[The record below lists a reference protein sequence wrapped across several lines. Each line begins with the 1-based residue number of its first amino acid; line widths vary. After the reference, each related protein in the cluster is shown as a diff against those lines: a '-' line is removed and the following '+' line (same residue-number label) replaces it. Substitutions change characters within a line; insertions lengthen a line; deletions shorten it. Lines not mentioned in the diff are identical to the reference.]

1 MVQVDLQYTYHHPFE
16 LLVMTYNSR
25 FPTHKRIPVLL
36 ENIIKSV
43 LFDPETSEVVVTRR
57 VKVDLEAP
65 YWLKRVFGI
74 YHFYL
79 LQTLTYNAKERWM
92 STVTKSLS
100 YSSYITISEK
110 VTWRE
115 HPENNGWTFF
125 DEGASMQILSHFIGF
140 EKIIEGFI
148 SKSYTSNFDNA
159 RKLDLDFIR
168 EVGDKPVISV
178 LESCEEMIRRTLT
191 IQGAG
196 QKYLDLIDF
205 SKPFS
210 FEVEFEKSLEDV

>member
-1 MVQVDLQYTYHHPFE
+1 MVHVDLQYTYHHPFE

-36 ENIIKSV
+36 ENFIKSV
-43 LFDPETSEVVVTRR
+43 SFDYEKGEVIVTRR

-65 YWLKRVFGI
+65 YWLKRLFGI

-79 LQTLTYNAKERWM
+79 EQTLTYNAKERWM

-100 YSSYITISEK
+100 YSSYITITET

-115 HPENNGWTFF
+115 HPENKNWTFF
-125 DEGASMQILSHFIGF
+125 DESACMEILSHFIGF
-140 EKIIEGFI
+140 EKVIEGFI

-168 EVGDKPVISV
+168 EVQDKPVINV
-178 LESCEEMIRRTLT
+178 IQSCEEMIRRTLRV
-191 IQGAG
+191 QGAD
-196 QKYLDLIDF
+196 QFLRQVDF
-205 SKPFS
+205 SKHFS
-210 FEVEFEKSLEDV
+210 FEIELPPTS